1 MILSTWNFEY
11 ALQLQITNIVCFHYV
26 SSSDC
31 STYVRR
37 PVRLL
42 MPFAIP
48 KSILIS
54 QGRLN

>member
-1 MILSTWNFEY
+1 MVLSTWNFEY
-11 ALQLQITNIVCFHYV
+11 SLQLQITKMVCV
-26 SSSDC
+26 R
-31 STYVRR
+31 YVRR